1 MGPEKRAKEGRERRD
16 DSVADDVAGKSAAVS
31 AMGPLAESGNALM
44 KRPNQPQA
52 KLDLDGLMSFAGQS
66 LARRAQSLS
75 ELRRRLEQRAARQED
90 VAEALSRL
98 KEAGFLND
106 RKFADSFA
114 NWRRENQGLG
124 KARVMRDLMAR
135 RVAPTVA
142 KQAVDAVYSSSD
154 ETDLIEK
161 FLERKYRGK
170 ELGLLLGEEKYLASA
185 YRKLRTAG
193 FSSGNS
199 IRALKRYAAEAERL
213 EEMEENPG
221 E

>member
-1 MGPEKRAKEGRERRD
+1 
-16 DSVADDVAGKSAAVS
+16 
-31 AMGPLAESGNALM
+31 M
-44 KRPNQPQA
+44 KQPP
-52 KLDLDGLMSFAGQS
+52 KLDLDGLMSLAGRS

-75 ELRRRLEQRAARQED
+75 ELRARLKQRAARQED
-90 VAEALSRL
+90 VTEALSRL

-142 KQAVDAVYSSSD
+142 KQAVDAVYSNSD
-154 ETDLIEK
+154 ETALIER

-170 ELGLLLGEEKYLASA
+170 ELGKLLTEEKNLASA

-199 IRALKRYAAEAERL
+199 IRVLKRYAAAAENL
-213 EEMEENPG
+213 EEMGEAPEE
-221 E
+221 

>member
-1 MGPEKRAKEGRERRD
+1 
-16 DSVADDVAGKSAAVS
+16 
-31 AMGPLAESGNALM
+31 M
-44 KRPNQPQA
+44 KQPP
-52 KLDLDGLMSFAGQS
+52 KLDLDGLMSLAGRS

-75 ELRRRLEQRAARQED
+75 ELRARLKQRAARQED

-142 KQAVDAVYSSSD
+142 KQAVDAVYSNSD
-154 ETDLIEK
+154 ETALIER

-170 ELGLLLGEEKYLASA
+170 ELGRLLTEEKNLAAA

-199 IRALKRYAAEAERL
+199 IRVLKRYAAEAENL
-213 EEMEENPG
+213 EEMGEAPEE
-221 E
+221 